1 MASNPKRVWCAVSGH
16 GFGHW
21 AQLGPVI
28 KALLDQKADL
38 TIHVTGGVPSRL
50 IANTLQ
56 HPFTHDPRNRDV
68 GLVQPDPLRV
78 DLNGT
83 THALH
88 ALHHPWSRRVAE
100 EQQLMKAWRPD
111 LILGNIP
118 YLPMEAGNRLG
129 IPTVALTSLT
139 WDQVLIAYYP
149 PDDPQAA
156 DWIGT
161 MQAAYRRT
169 TLALRITPPLPVHP
183 FAETLTIPPIT
194 TLGTR
199 RPVALREALGIDPGD
214 SRPLVLVTL
223 GGIPADSLPIAALTI
238 QADYHW
244 LVDQPLAPDA
254 APHLHA
260 LQRVESWPFADL
272 TASVE
277 AIVSKPGYGMAIS
290 ATANR
295 VPFLYVRR
303 GTFPDERPIAQWCA
317 RHGRAAEIT
326 PEAFRSGAFTAQLAT
341 LLQHPA
347 PPAPEVNG
355 ATVAAELLEKRF
367 LG

>member
-1 MASNPKRVWCAVSGH
+1 MNTGKRVWCAVSGH

-21 AQLGPVI
+21 AQLGPVVR
-28 KALLDQKADL
+28 ALIERRPDL
-38 TIHVTGGVPSRL
+38 TIHVTGGVPERL
-50 IANTLQ
+50 IANALQ
-56 HPFTHDPRNRDV
+56 HPFTHDARNRDV

-78 DLNGT
+78 DLSGT
-83 THALH
+83 THALR
-88 ALHHPWSRRVAE
+88 ALHDHWSQRVEAE
-100 EQQLMKAWRPD
+100 RQLLESWRPD
-111 LILGNIP
+111 LIVGNVP
-118 YLPMEAGNRLG
+118 YLPMEAGTCLG

-139 WDQVLIAYYP
+139 WDQVLMAYYP

-156 DWIGT
+156 AWTRT
-161 MQAAYRRT
+161 MQTAYRLT
-169 TLALRITPPLPVHP
+169 TLALRITPALPVHP

-199 RPVALREALGIDPGD
+199 RPAMLRQALKIDPDD

-223 GGIPADSLPIAALTI
+223 GGIPADNLPIAALTT
-238 QADYHW
+238 QNDYHW
-244 LVDQPLAPDA
+244 LVDQSLAADA
-254 APHLHA
+254 ARHLHA
-260 LQRVESWPFADL
+260 LPQVAEWPFADL

-277 AIVSKPGYGMAIS
+277 AIVSKPGYGMAIA

-303 GTFPDERPIAQWCA
+303 GTFPDELPIAQWCA
-317 RHGRAAEIT
+317 QQGRATEIT
-326 PEAFRSGAFTAQLAT
+326 PEAFRSGAFTDQLAT

-355 ATVAAELLEKRF
+355 ATVAAELLEERF